1 VTVETIAGV
10 VAAVAAATS
19 LYYARD
25 TVREAVSGRD
35 EAKRQHE
42 EQITEMKAATAAA
55 AEQHQAEMEDRRQA
69 ARADRLERQLRQI
82 GVVTELVLGVGNYA
96 RDMALRFQGSSP
108 DEPSVATVA
117 QVPSMMIAVGG
128 GVAVL
133 GALGLP
139 DPTETAEFVRVGS
152 HAGTLISSV
161 ANMSVGA
168 LMELQRLALDVSQ
181 GRVGALAEGS
191 EA

>member
-1 VTVETIAGV
+1 
-10 VAAVAAATS
+10 
-19 LYYARD
+19 
-25 TVREAVSGRD
+25 
-35 EAKRQHE
+35 
-42 EQITEMKAATAAA
+42 
-55 AEQHQAEMEDRRQA
+55 
-69 ARADRLERQLRQI
+69 
-82 GVVTELVLGVGNYA
+82 
-96 RDMALRFQGSSP
+96 
-108 DEPSVATVA
+108 
-117 QVPSMMIAVGG
+117 MMIAVGG